1 MSRIVATHPPSTG
14 AQARY
19 RADGTWGNGVDLVS
33 QAARHAPTG
42 LALVD
47 RHERLSYAELD
58 AAVESLALTWAA
70 QGVSDESTIIVISEN
85 SCRAAVAVH
94 ALRRLGAR
102 CVMLSD
108 HSGDAELVAAAQRT
122 SPSGAVALGGRA
134 EGLASRHPELGWLTV
149 VPEVVAATEATF
161 PASNGECPNL
171 VLFTSGSTARPKGVV
186 HSTSTIRQ
194 AATNYVEALELT
206 HEDRLF
212 VVSPLSSVTGVLQ
225 ILEIAP
231 LIHGCAVLV
240 SDWDDE
246 VTFDLLLDACATFY
260 GGPDVILRR
269 LFGEAARRAVSEL
282 PLRRVSLGGT
292 MLDDE
297 LLEMV
302 EHRFAITVT
311 RAYGSSEAPM
321 STTTPL
327 DAPAEVRFHRDGT
340 PNRGVEV
347 RLGSPRDPAECAIS
361 GPHLFLG
368 YLDEED
374 NEGSFDG
381 DWFLTGDAGTFE
393 DGELKIT
400 GRLKEIV
407 IRNGLKISMVEVEQ
421 LAASLAGVLDAA
433 CFVQPDPATGERLA
447 LALHVSP
454 EARLSFEGVVDDLLA
469 RGLSRRSLPEE
480 IVVWDEPFPLTTT
493 QKLSRTALGAGSDGR
508 VRYVAPRLRSG
519 ASEG

>member
-1 MSRIVATHPPSTG
+1 MIEATHPPSTE

-19 RADGTWGNGVDLVS
+19 RGDGTWGDGVDLVS
-33 QAARHAPTG
+33 QAARHAPSG

-47 RHERLSYAELD
+47 RRERLSYAELD
-58 AAVESLALTWAA
+58 AAVDRLALCWAA
-70 QGVSDESTIIVISEN
+70 QGVDDESTIIAIPEN
-85 SCRAAVAVH
+85 SCRAAVALH

-108 HSGDAELVAAAQRT
+108 HSGDAELVAAVQRT
-122 SPSGAVALGGRA
+122 SPSGAVAIGDRA
-134 EGLASRHPELGWLTV
+134 EGLASRHPELGWLSV
-149 VPEVVAATEATF
+149 EPGLIAASEATF
-161 PASNGECPNL
+161 PVPDGECPNL

-186 HSTSTIRQ
+186 HSTSTLRHG
-194 AATNYVEALELT
+194 AKNYVAALELT
-206 HEDRLF
+206 SEDCLF

-231 LIHGCAVLV
+231 MVQACAALV
-240 SDWDDE
+240 ADWDDE
-246 VTFDLLLDACATFY
+246 ESFDLLLDASATFY

-297 LLEMV
+297 LLETA
-302 EHRFAITVT
+302 ERRFAITVT

-327 DAPAEVRFHRDGT
+327 DAPSEVRFHLDGT
-340 PNRGVEV
+340 PNRFVEV
-347 RLGSPRDPAECAIS
+347 RVGSPRDPSECALR

-381 DWFLTGDAGTFE
+381 DWFLTGDAGTLE
-393 DGELKIT
+393 GGELKIT

-447 LALHVSP
+447 LALRVSP
-454 EARLSFEGVVDDLLA
+454 EARLSLESVVDELLA

-480 IVVWDEPFPLTTT
+480 LVLWDEPFPLTTT
-493 QKLSRTALGAGSDGR
+493 QKLSRTALGEGSVGR
-508 VRYVAPRLRSG
+508 ARFAAPRLHLG
-519 ASEG
+519 ASES